1 MAAWSLASPLHE
13 PNAMASSTRR
23 TPALRYHFSGI
34 AGAGMSPLAA
44 LMRLRGHAVQGSDR
58 SLDQGKS
65 AEVAASLRALGIE
78 LYPHDGTAVTA
89 TIDRFVHSTAV
100 EASTAE
106 MRAAE
111 TLRLPRMTRPAL
123 LAEIVGT
130 GRPGVAIAGTSGK
143 STITGMLGW
152 LLREARVPATV
163 IGGAALV
170 GEGRGGC
177 LVAGPANAAVVAEAC
192 ESDGTLIGYR
202 PALGVIHNVSRD
214 HAELPSLR
222 GQFSAFA
229 AGCQTLFVN
238 AASAEALALGRPGT
252 TLSYGVGPHAD
263 APLVVERVGPERA
276 LGTLRV
282 EGRALTLDVPQ
293 PGVHNLENAAAAA
306 LVALRLGLAMPTIER
321 LIARFPGVGRR
332 FEIIGITPAGI
343 RVVDDYAHNADK
355 LRAAITTAQT
365 GAARLVA
372 VFQPHGF
379 GPARFLRPEL
389 RELLPRVLRPHDR
402 FCYAEIFYAGGTVA
416 RDVSSEMLADDL
428 RASRDCG
435 FARDHDAVR
444 HWVAKHARPGDT
456 VLIMGARDPDL
467 PTLSRSIFAAL
478 SQTRQLV

>member
-1 MAAWSLASPLHE
+1 MPRSAPRAP
-13 PNAMASSTRR
+13 R
-23 TPALRYHFSGI
+23 LRYHFSGI

-58 SLDQGKS
+58 SLDQGKN

-78 LYPHDGTAVTA
+78 LYAHDGAAVTA
-89 TIDRFVHSTAV
+89 AVDRFIHSTAV
-100 EASTAE
+100 EATTPE

-111 TLRLPRMTRPAL
+111 TLRLTRLTRPAL
-123 LAEIVGT
+123 LAEIVGA

-143 STITGMLGW
+143 STITGMLAW

-170 GEGRGGC
+170 GQGGGGC
-177 LVAGPANAAVVAEAC
+177 LVAGPAKGPVVAEAC

-202 PALGVIHNVSRD
+202 PALGVVHNVSRD

-222 GQFSAFA
+222 AQFAAFA

-238 AASAEALALGRPGT
+238 AASAEAMALGLRAK
-252 TLSYGVGPHAD
+252 TLSYGVAPDAD
-263 APLVVERVGPERA
+263 APLTVERVGPDRS

-282 EGRALTLDVPQ
+282 EGRGLTLDVPQ
-293 PGVHNLENAAAAA
+293 PGLHNLENAAAAA

-332 FEIIGITPAGI
+332 FETVGVPPTGI
-343 RVVDDYAHNADK
+343 RVIDDYAHNADK
-355 LRAAITTAQT
+355 LRAALTTAQT
-365 GAARLVA
+365 GAARVIA

-389 RELLPRVLRPHDR
+389 RDLLPRLLRPDDR

-416 RDVSSEMLADDL
+416 KDISSEMLAEDL
-428 RASRDCG
+428 RAARHCA

-444 HWVAKHARPGDT
+444 RWVAKEARPGDT
-456 VLIMGARDPDL
+456 VLVMGARDPDL
-467 PTLSRSIFAAL
+467 SALARSIFSTLGHA
-478 SQTRQLV
+478 QPQLV